1 MAYTMVNLVD
11 LSPLPA
17 EIAAWGQPCTGLGH
31 DVTQEREGR

>member
-1 MAYTMVNLVD
+1 MAYTIVDLVD

-31 DVTQEREGR
+31 DVTQREGR